1 MYVSNFSWPIK
12 IQVSV
17 KKVFN
22 LVTVEYFHEK
32 KNGFFP
38 IDAID
43 GFLCF
48 EQYKNKVTQIFV
60 INISIKSP

>member
-1 MYVSNFSWPIK
+1 M
-12 IQVSV
+12 
-17 KKVFN
+17 
-22 LVTVEYFHEK
+22 TVEYFHEK